1 MDILEI
7 KREMALYR
15 AKVSD
20 IRGYLDLDGLKNDIV
35 KLEEQAFSQGFWDSA
50 REASHI
56 TKELTMKKALLQEY
70 YSLESSLDEINVLIE
85 FVETGDN
92 DSEVELI
99 KNVEIIA
106 TKIETLE
113 LKMLLGG
120 EYDFNNAIVQVH
132 SGAGGQEACDWAEM
146 LERMYLRWCQRNGY
160 KVEILDRQ
168 LGDGAGIK
176 SSTLLVK
183 GEYVF
188 GNLKGEKGVHRL
200 VRISP
205 FDANK
210 RRHTSFASIDIMP
223 EIEDSEEL
231 EIQAKDIR
239 IDVYRS
245 TGAGGQHVNTT
256 DSAVRIT
263 HLPTKIVVTCQ
274 NERSQIQNRE
284 TAMKVLRSKLI
295 ELELKRREEELLKIK
310 GSNASISWGNQIRSY
325 VFQPYM
331 MVKDHRTNYEEGN
344 VDSVMDGKIDKYIF
358 AYLKWKKEES

>member
-1 MDILEI
+1 MELQTTSE
-7 KREMALYR
+7 
-15 AKVSD
+15 
-20 IRGYLDLDGLKNDIV
+20 
-35 KLEEQAFSQGFWDSA
+35 GFWDDVKRA
-50 REASHI
+50 EQI
-56 TKELTMKKALLQEY
+56 TKELTMKKSLLQEY
-70 YSLESSLDEINVLIE
+70 LGLEKNIEEIQVLIE
-85 FVETGDN
+85 FVETGDF
-92 DSEVELI
+92 DSEKELEKSI
-99 KNVEIIA
+99 THFCEILEA
-106 TKIETLE
+106 FE

-120 EYDFNNAIVQVH
+120 QYDFNNAIVQVH

-183 GEYVF
+183 GEYAF
-188 GNLKGEKGVHRL
+188 GYLKGEKGVHRL

-210 RRHTSFASIDIMP
+210 RRHTSFASLDVMP

-231 EIQAKDIR
+231 EILAKDIR

-284 TAMKVLRSKLI
+284 SAMKVLRSKLI
-295 ELELKRREEELLKIK
+295 ELELKKREEELLKIK
-310 GSNASISWGNQIRSY
+310 GSNTSISWGNQIRSY

-344 VDSVMDGKIDKYIF
+344 VDSVMDGKIDRYIF
-358 AYLKWKKEES
+358 AYLKWKKEE

>member
-1 MDILEI
+1 MKKFPKLGVIF
-7 KREMALYR
+7 
-15 AKVSD
+15 
-20 IRGYLDLDGLKNDIV
+20 DLDGLKHEV
-35 KLEEQAFSQGFWDSA
+35 KTLEQRTVEQGFWDNA
-50 REASHI
+50 KEASHT
-56 TKELTMKKALLQEY
+56 TKELNMKKSLLNEY
-70 YSLESSLDEINVLIE
+70 AMLESSLGEIEVLIE
-85 FVETGDN
+85 FVETGDEN
-92 DSEVELI
+92 SQEELE
-99 KNVEIIA
+99 KSVGKLSG
-106 TKIETLE
+106 KIETLE

-120 EYDFNNAIVQVH
+120 EYDFNNAIVQIH

-160 KVEILDRQ
+160 KVEVLDRQ

-183 GEYVF
+183 GEYAF

-210 RRHTSFASIDIMP
+210 RRHTSFASIDVMP

-284 TAMKVLRSKLI
+284 SAMKVLRSKLI
-295 ELELKRREEELLKIK
+295 ELELKKREDELLKIK
-310 GSNASISWGNQIRSY
+310 GANTSISWGNQIRSY

-331 MVKDHRTNYEEGN
+331 LVKDHRTNYEEGN